1 MAKLFLLERY
11 DPLIITNRNFTVQ
24 RHLYSEEPILVSG
37 EHLQVVYQNGQ
48 EGGHR
53 SLSVGDLIEL
63 RSGLFI
69 IMTVGFKAVKWGD
82 RVDFMKAV
90 PQIDYFKREQR
101 KGIYHYYKV
110 SGGPGRTKDG
120 YQEVINFL
128 NDIPIICIEINDLND
143 CTGTWCTYEVGI
155 PISKEEYQV
164 AFNKATNDKF
174 TII

>member
-11 DPLIITNRNFTVQ
+11 DPLILTNRN
-24 RHLYSEEPILVSG
+24 Y
-37 EHLQVVYQNGQ
+37 
-48 EGGHR
+48 
-53 SLSVGDLIEL
+53 
-63 RSGLFI
+63 
-69 IMTVGFKAVKWGD
+69 
-82 RVDFMKAV
+82 
-90 PQIDYFKREQR
+90 
-101 KGIYHYYKV
+101 YYKV

-128 NDIPIICIEINDLND
+128 NDIPIICLEINDLND

-155 PISKEEYQV
+155 PISKEEYQE